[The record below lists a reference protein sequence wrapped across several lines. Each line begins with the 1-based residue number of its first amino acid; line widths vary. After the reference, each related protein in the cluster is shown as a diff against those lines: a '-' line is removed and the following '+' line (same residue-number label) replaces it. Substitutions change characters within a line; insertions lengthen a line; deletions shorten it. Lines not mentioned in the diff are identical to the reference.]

1 MLRPVKLR
9 IALLLLGLH
18 MLVLGTVGPRPIGA
32 FLSDSIQL
40 VLGVLVLLC
49 CRDAWRSSAPYGRYL
64 WRVVATS
71 FLIWTIGQA
80 LGVSVDVIQLKT
92 GHLGPPVI
100 QWYASIF
107 FELWFLPLG
116 LTLFVDPEQAA
127 ERFDWVVVL
136 DILQTGAVLVAAFLF
151 FFLIP
156 FHTGAYNVDLANSVR
171 NPYFL
176 LHAAILTAFCIRSLS
191 DPHPHTRTFFRWL
204 TLFLCCSIAAD
215 LTFFYSSLH
224 DLPTGSWFDLV
235 WSSLL
240 AIPVLGA
247 TRWMG
252 VVEPNH
258 VVAQNAPARRTFSNQ
273 FFPLL
278 FPLLVLGLS
287 ANLSFTHRT
296 AAFAVVLFSYGCLS
310 VRLLVTHYR
319 LLRFQ
324 QSLEHR
330 ASHDELTGMYN
341 RAAILHTL
349 QRELNRSLRT
359 GSSVGIVML
368 DADKFKALND
378 EYGHLAGDKVLELLG
393 HELLQTTRPYDAV
406 GRYGGEEF
414 LLVLPGCSLEESA
427 AFARRVRERI
437 EKATLAVNHET
448 LHCTVSCGVACGSG
462 DTSINEILRAAD
474 RALYAAKA
482 LGRNRVEIAPASEID
497 TKPQK
502 APESQKG

>member
-1 MLRPVKLR
+1 MLTVLRSAKLR
-9 IALLLLGLH
+9 LALVLLGLH
-18 MLVLGTVGPRPIGA
+18 ILVLAVLGPRPLGA
-32 FLSDSIQL
+32 FLSDAIQL
-40 VLGVLVLLC
+40 LLGCVILLC
-49 CRDAWRSSAPYGRYL
+49 CLEASRSSAPYGRYL
-64 WRVVATS
+64 WRVVGSA
-71 FLIWTIGQA
+71 FAIWSIGQA
-80 LGVSVDVIQLKT
+80 LGLVMDIILLFT
-92 GHLGPPVI
+92 GHLGPAAI

-116 LTLFVDPEQAA
+116 LTLFVDPEQVA

-156 FHTGAYNVDLANSVR
+156 FHTGSYNIDLANSVR

-176 LHAAILTAFCIRSLS
+176 LHAAILTAFAVRAFC
-191 DPHPHTRTFFRWL
+191 DPHPQTRTFFAWL
-204 TLFLCCSIAAD
+204 SLFLCCSLTAD
-215 LTFFYSSLH
+215 LSFFYSSYH

-235 WSSLL
+235 WSSVLV
-240 AIPVLGA
+240 IPVLGA
-247 TRWMG
+247 TRWVN
-252 VVEPNH
+252 VVEAHP
-258 VVAQNAPARRTFSNQ
+258 VLAVNAPARRTFSNQ

-287 ANLSFTHRT
+287 AQLSFTHRT
-296 AAFAVVLFSYGCLS
+296 MAFAVILFSYGCLS
-310 VRLLVTHYR
+310 VRLLITHYR

-324 QSLEHR
+324 QSLEHQ
-330 ASHDELTGMYN
+330 ASHDELTGLYN
-341 RAAILHTL
+341 RAAILQSL
-349 QRELNRSLRT
+349 QRELVRSQRT

-393 HELLQTTRPYDAV
+393 HELLQTTRPYDSV

-437 EKATLAVNHET
+437 EKATLAVNHES

-462 DTSINEILRAAD
+462 ETSINEILRAAD

-497 TKPQK
+497 TKSRQ
-502 APESQKG
+502 A

>member
-1 MLRPVKLR
+1 MLRSAKLR
-9 IALLLLGLH
+9 FALALLGLH
-18 MLVLGTVGPRPIGA
+18 ILVLGVWGPRPLGA
-32 FLSDSIQL
+32 FLSDAIQL
-40 VLGVLVLLC
+40 VLGGVILLC
-49 CRDAWRSSAPYGRYL
+49 CRDAWRSSAAYGRYL
-64 WRVVATS
+64 WRVVATA
-71 FLIWTIGQA
+71 FAIWAIGQS
-80 LGVSVDVIQLKT
+80 LGLVMDIILLFT
-92 GHLGPPVI
+92 GHLGPAAV

-116 LTLFVDPEQAA
+116 LTLFVDPEQVA
-127 ERFDWVVVL
+127 ERFDSVVIL
-136 DILQTGAVLVAAFLF
+136 DILQTGALLVAAFLF

-156 FHTGAYNVDLANSVR
+156 LTTGAYNIDLANSVR

-176 LHAAILTAFCIRSLS
+176 LHAAILTAFAVRALV
-191 DPHPHTRTFFRWL
+191 DPHPQTRTFFGWL
-204 TLFLCCSIAAD
+204 TVFLCCSIAGD
-215 LTFFYSSLH
+215 LTFFYTSLH
-224 DLPTGSWFDLV
+224 DLPTGSWFDLI

-240 AIPVLGA
+240 VIPVLGA
-247 TRWMG
+247 VRWKTF
-252 VVEPNH
+252 VETSNA
-258 VVAQNAPARRTFSNQ
+258 VAKNAPARRTFSNQ

-287 ANLSFTHRT
+287 AKLSFTHRT

-310 VRLLVTHYR
+310 ARLLVTHFR
-319 LLRFQ
+319 LLQFQ
-324 QSLEHR
+324 QSLEHQ
-330 ASHDELTGMYN
+330 ASHDELTGLYN
-341 RAAILHTL
+341 RAAILQAL
-349 QRELNRSLRT
+349 QRELNRSQRT
-359 GSSVGIVML
+359 SSSVGIVML

-437 EKATLAVNHET
+437 EKASLAVNHET
-448 LHCTVSCGVACGSG
+448 LHCTVSCGVACGNG

-482 LGRNRVEIAPASEID
+482 LGRNRVEIAPESELD
-497 TKPQK
+497 KPQK
-502 APESQKG
+502 APESQAG